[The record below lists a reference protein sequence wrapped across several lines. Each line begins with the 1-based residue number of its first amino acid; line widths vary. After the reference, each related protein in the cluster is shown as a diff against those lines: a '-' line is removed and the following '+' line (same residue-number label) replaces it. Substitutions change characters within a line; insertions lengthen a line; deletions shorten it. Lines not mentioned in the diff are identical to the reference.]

1 MKKTSWFAIF
11 VAVLVAGTYYV
22 EFYQA
27 NKEEQQKTEEAKIV
41 SFAADH
47 IHQIEVENKSGKVLL
62 KRDPNGWRMEEP
74 VKDWADSQYVDDFV
88 SGLTEE
94 KALEVAAEGE
104 NINWPLYSL
113 DKDFSKVTFTN
124 QEGASITVSASA
136 KMNFEGNGFLRR
148 NQENKVLVSSSQWA
162 MRTQKAPLEFR
173 DKRLFRGK
181 IGSVE
186 GIGIKSQKDEF
197 ELTNKEARWV
207 NEKQASIKLD
217 QNKVREI
224 LTSLNEIKAQEFLP
238 ALPKGSTSKTKINL
252 KLKDKSWSADILQ
265 GTDRAYYAVVTEPAF
280 VLKLDPGQVDKFR
293 DMTFISLRDRKEPFD
308 FQNLIVKKIELQTK
322 LKKVTLVKE
331 KDQWQ
336 LEGDSSKKVDQNAV
350 RSFITFL
357 SDSAVSEYLEKSEQ
371 AGFKSADNRIT
382 LKDDTQKVLY
392 ELTWGP
398 ELKKK
403 ALVGEKTL
411 ILAKS
416 SLFPDIFG
424 LDQSVIDSWGLM
436 NLVPADQNKVK
447 DKGSNSENSH

>member
-41 SFAADH
+41 AFPADQ

-62 KRDPNGWRMEEP
+62 KRDPEGWRMEEP
-74 VKDWADSQYVDDFV
+74 VKDWADNQYVDDFV
-88 SGLTEE
+88 NGLTEE
-94 KALEVAAEGE
+94 KAMEVAAEGE
-104 NINWPLYSL
+104 KIDWALYSL

-124 QEGASITVSASA
+124 QKGENIMVSASA

-186 GIGIKSQKDEF
+186 GIAIKSLKDEF
-197 ELTNKEARWV
+197 ELINKDARWV

-224 LTSLNEIKAQEFLP
+224 LTSLNEIKAVEFLP
-238 ALPKGSTSKTKINL
+238 ALPKGSSSKAKINL
-252 KLKDKSWSADILQ
+252 KMKDKSWAADILQ
-265 GTDRAYYAVVTEPAF
+265 GTDKAYYGVVTDPAF

-293 DMTFISLRDRKEPFD
+293 DLTFISLRDRREPFD
-308 FQNLIVKKIELQTK
+308 FQNLIVRRIEIQSK
-322 LKKVTLVKE
+322 LKKMVLIKD
-331 KDQWQ
+331 KDQWK
-336 LEGDSSKKVDQNAV
+336 LEGDTKITVDANAV
-350 RSFITFL
+350 RGLISRL
-357 SDSAVSEYLEKSEQ
+357 SDSAVTEYLEKSEQ
-371 AGFKSADNRIT
+371 AGFKAADNKIT
-382 LKDDTQKVLY
+382 LKDETQKVLY
-392 ELTWGP
+392 ELSWGP

-411 ILAKS
+411 VLAQS
-416 SLFPDIFG
+416 SLFRDVFG

-447 DKGSNSENSH
+447 E